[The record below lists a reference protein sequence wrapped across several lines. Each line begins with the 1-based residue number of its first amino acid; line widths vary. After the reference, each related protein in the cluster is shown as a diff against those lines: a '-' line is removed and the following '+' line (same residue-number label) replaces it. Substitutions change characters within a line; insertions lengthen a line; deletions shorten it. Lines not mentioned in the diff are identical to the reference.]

1 MTERTPISIQQTA
14 PKRPFESA
22 AERRS
27 RVRREFARYEG
38 SLQEWTERCTINAI
52 WYLSDPFGA
61 IRSANLGIEEE
72 LICELETLHE
82 EFHRQR
88 SVPQQGILQEIRR
101 SA

>member
-1 MTERTPISIQQTA
+1 MTERTTIPIQQTIA
-14 PKRPFESA
+14 KRPFERA

-27 RVRREFARYEG
+27 RILREFARYEG

-82 EFHRQR
+82 EFDRQR
-88 SVPQQGILQEIRR
+88 KFSPHARR